1 MIRHSMLSLA
11 AIGLL
16 LVACG
21 SSDREGSALS
31 RPTGLAAPGMIS
43 ELELILGTLEQRTM
57 TQAATVC
64 RASMAVAQR
73 GSAKPGEEIASI
85 CRLALAAATGSEQ
98 TAMIAAQFA
107 SFDGELQF
115 DLMLEAAAA
124 GDASAY
130 LALANQLEVQAG
142 TSDAPYDALD
152 ANLLAAAH
160 EAAARAVAGSIS
172 GADTV
177 LRRLEDREFP
187 FHGVEQEDL
196 WRALYFRRFH
206 EIDDTLLN
214 RQRIAGMATAIDQLC
229 SKWETSIRSVAFDT
243 GLETYLAPVRA
254 QVPGRMVK
262 ALPRISETVSD
273 AFGGA
278 VHGAGDRS
286 FAGWLEHGMKAY
298 QQVKRD
304 VQNSV
309 AVGSSVGRDAAQIL
323 FSRAESCRSRRGLH
337 LIDSLGRLFDY
348 SKDKQPMIE
357 QASSLAASD
366 PAEAAKPG

>member
-187 FHGVEQEDL
+187 FHGVEQGEPCISEDSM
-196 WRALYFRRFH
+196 RSMTRFS
-206 EIDDTLLN
+206 
-214 RQRIAGMATAIDQLC
+214 TAN
-229 SKWETSIRSVAFDT
+229 
-243 GLETYLAPVRA
+243 
-254 QVPGRMVK
+254 
-262 ALPRISETVSD
+262 ALPAWQRPSTSSARSGKP
-273 AFGGA
+273 AFARWPSTLAWKPTSRRCAHRFPVGWSRLCQGSARRCRTHLA
-278 VHGAGDRS
+278 VRCTEPVIAASR
-286 FAGWLEHGMKAY
+286 AGWSMA
-298 QQVKRD
+298 
-304 VQNSV
+304 
-309 AVGSSVGRDAAQIL
+309 
-323 FSRAESCRSRRGLH
+323 
-337 LIDSLGRLFDY
+337 
-348 SKDKQPMIE
+348 
-357 QASSLAASD
+357 
-366 PAEAAKPG
+366 